1 MATKRISQLPVI
13 TAVTDDDFIIINDGN
28 TVTSRINYGQF
39 KLSLPDADVA
49 LGGLNDV
56 SVPSPANG
64 EVLTW
69 NAAGSEW
76 VAAALPDAATITL
89 EELTDVDLTT
99 SAPVSGEVLGY
110 NGTNWE
116 PVAVATPLANIADSA
131 QGVNVTGKVAC
142 EDIDLDVGGT
152 LTAAGCTVDFS
163 SATVIFS
170 GASVGGLQGEISD
183 GVDFHLNQSTA
194 TDGQVLSWNATG
206 GAQSTGDYEWITPA
220 TGGGGSASASS
231 FTWDASLIPD
241 TNAQYDL
248 GNAEYKVRHLF
259 LSDNSIKFD
268 SGDLG
273 VTEARLTYAD
283 VPLANALLYQVTS
296 AGNDSYVL
304 DGPGIVGKANPR
316 LHLTRGETY
325 YFNNTMGMHPMEIRV
340 APGGAEYVDGVVDA
354 RRTDGVM
361 SFTVPM
367 DAPDTLVYQC
377 TLHPSMVGEIYVMND
392 ATTRIVD
399 TNVPASNTDT
409 GTPGEIRYGNSFLY
423 ICVATN
429 SWKRVALAD
438 F

>member
-13 TAVTDDDFIIINDGN
+13 TAVTDDDFLIINDGN

-39 KLSLPDADVA
+39 KQSLPDADIA
-49 LGGLNDV
+49 LDGLNDV
-56 SVPSPANG
+56 SVATPADG

-76 VAAALPDAATITL
+76 VAAALPTAATVSLDT
-89 EELTDVDLTT
+89 LTDVDLTT
-99 SAPVSGEVLGY
+99 SAPVSGQVLGY

-116 PVAVATPLANIADSA
+116 PVAALANISDNA
-131 QGVNVTGKVAC
+131 QGVVVTGKVAC
-142 EDIDLDVGGT
+142 EDLDVSIGGGIN
-152 LTAAGCTVDFS
+152 AAGTSIDFQN
-163 SATVIFS
+163 ATISFS
-170 GASVGGLQGEISD
+170 GASIGGLQGEIND

-206 GAQSTGDYEWITPA
+206 GGAGTGDYEWITPA

-231 FTWDASLIPD
+231 FTWDASIIPD

-273 VTEARLTYAD
+273 VTETRLTYAD
-283 VPLANALLYQVTS
+283 VPLASALLYQVTS

-340 APGGAEYVDGVVDA
+340 APDGAEYVDGVVDA

-377 TLHPSMVGEIYVMND
+377 TLHSSMVGEIYVMND

-399 TNVPASNTDT
+399 TNVPASNTDA
-409 GTPGEIRYGNSFLY
+409 GVPGEIRYGNSFLY
-423 ICVATN
+423 ICVANN
-429 SWKRVALAD
+429 SWKRVALTD